1 MSTSCRRPA
10 LQGDCRVCWIREM
23 EPYLARRHDPLCRDS
38 VCCPRL
44 QRSSGKV
51 KALIGGVGVR
61 ERSEGLRVCVC
72 MWVGVLCTHTPV
84 CMRVEWGIEWDKW
97 CIIKLIC
104 VLECFIYH
112 AYSITKLADS
122 FVCLNSRQ
130 QRNFGEG
137 MDCVG
142 SSITMSYILS
152 DCEGK

>member
-1 MSTSCRRPA
+1 MSCRRSA
-10 LQGDCRVCWIREM
+10 VQGNCRVCWIREM

-38 VCCPRL
+38 VCRPRL

-61 ERSEGLRVCVC
+61 MRNEGLRVCVC
-72 MWVGVLCTHTPV
+72 VLCTHAPV
-84 CMRVEWGIEWDKW
+84 CMRVEWGIEWDKL
-97 CIIKLIC
+97 CIIKLVC

-112 AYSITKLADS
+112 ACSITKLTES

-130 QRNFGEG
+130 QRNFGKG

-142 SSITMSYILS
+142 SSITMSYAVRLQ
-152 DCEGK
+152 G